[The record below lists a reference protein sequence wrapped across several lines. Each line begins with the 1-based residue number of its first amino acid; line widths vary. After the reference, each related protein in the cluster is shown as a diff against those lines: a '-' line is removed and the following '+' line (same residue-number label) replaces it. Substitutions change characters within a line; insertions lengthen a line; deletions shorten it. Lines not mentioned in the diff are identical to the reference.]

1 MAHVTHDHSSDHR
14 RPKAAAG
21 APARSWETRRWED
34 WCNMVLGLL
43 LALSPWLLRFT
54 GLEGATLNAVII
66 GGLVCALSALALTL
80 LDRWEAYISGL
91 LGVWATLS
99 PWLLGFTAYDAA
111 MLAHIGLGGLVV
123 VVAVIEVWQ
132 TGTPDAAA

>member
-1 MAHVTHDHSSDHR
+1 MAHVTQDHSSDHR
-14 RPKAAAG
+14 RPAAH
-21 APARSWETRRWED
+21 SWETRRWED

-43 LALSPWLLRFT
+43 LALSLWLLRFT

-91 LGVWATLS
+91 LGVWAMLS
-99 PWLLGFTAYDAA
+99 PG
-111 MLAHIGLGGLVV
+111 
-123 VVAVIEVWQ
+123 
-132 TGTPDAAA
+132 